1 MRIRFGGIVSTDKKP
16 APSAEV
22 IQRNEVGLRK
32 AMDLNGIKPVGASD
46 AVVNYLARVGATIDS
61 PSDTHE
67 GIVNTA
73 HAKRK
78 CKLVDNEWAEE
89 RRGLL
94 LVGPVGTGKTTA
106 LRMVEAVTGCQWV
119 SAVELTAHMMKG
131 GIERVWE
138 LVERYQQAELIIDD
152 IGSEGDSKSYGNSVP
167 MEQVLLSRYE
177 SWGKYGVRTFIST
190 NLTPK
195 QIKESPRF
203 GLRIHDRLREMCET
217 IVSTGE
223 SLR

>member
-1 MRIRFGGIVSTDKKP
+1 MKIQFRGIVSTDKKP
-16 APSAEV
+16 APSADV
-22 IQRNEVGLRK
+22 IQRNEEGVRR
-32 AMDLNGIKPVGASD
+32 AMELTGIKPIGAS
-46 AVVNYLARVGATIDS
+46 AAIINYLARVGVTIDD
-61 PSDTHE
+61 PNRTHE
-67 GIVNTA
+67 GIVNLART
-73 HAKRK
+73 KRK
-78 CKLVDNEWAEE
+78 VRLEGNEWAEE
-89 RRGLL
+89 RKGLL
-94 LVGPVGTGKTTA
+94 LVGTVGTGKTTA
-106 LRMVEAVTGCQWV
+106 LRMVEAVTGCEWV
-119 SAVELTAHMMKG
+119 SAVELTAQMMKG

-138 LVERYQQAELIIDD
+138 LVEQYQQAELIIDD

-195 QIKESPRF
+195 QIKDSPRF